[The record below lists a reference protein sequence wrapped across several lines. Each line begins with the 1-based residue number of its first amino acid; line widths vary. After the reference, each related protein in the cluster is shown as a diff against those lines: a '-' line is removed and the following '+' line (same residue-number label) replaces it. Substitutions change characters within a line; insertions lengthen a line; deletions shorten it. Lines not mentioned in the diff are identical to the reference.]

1 MTTTVL
7 LADDHALFREGLAV
21 LVGHTTDWQI
31 VGQAG
36 DGEEAVQLAEALRP
50 QIAVL
55 DVEMPRVN
63 GIEAARRIRR
73 VSPDT
78 RIVALSMYG
87 DVHYRDRMFEAG
99 ASAYVLKNE
108 AMDDLVAAIE
118 AVLRGERYVSPAAV
132 SAAPTGPQ
140 RSAEVDKG
148 TLSERER
155 DVLRLLAAGQR
166 TKEIA
171 EQLGISAKTVE
182 TYRSRIMVKLGIDNL
197 QGLVKFA
204 IRAGLIPPEV

>member
-7 LADDHALFREGLAV
+7 LADDHVLFREGLAV
-21 LVGHTTDWQI
+21 LVGQTTDWHI
-31 VGQAG
+31 VGQAS
-36 DGEEAVQLAEALRP
+36 DGAEAVQLAEALRP

-55 DVEMPRVN
+55 DVEMPQMN
-63 GIEAARRIRR
+63 GLEAARRIRR
-73 VSPDT
+73 VSPAT
-78 RIVALSMYG
+78 RIIALSMYG

-118 AVLRGERYVSPAAV
+118 AVLQGRRYISPAAA
-132 SAAPTGPQ
+132 SAAPAGPQ
-140 RSAEVDKG
+140 RSVEVAKG
-148 TLSERER
+148 TLSDRER

-171 EQLGISAKTVE
+171 ERLGISAKTVE

-197 QGLVKFA
+197 PGLVKFA
-204 IRAGLIPPEV
+204 IRAGLVLPEP

>member
-7 LADDHALFREGLAV
+7 LADDHVLFREGLAV
-21 LVGHTTDWQI
+21 LVGQTTDWHI
-31 VGQAG
+31 VGQAS
-36 DGEEAVQLAEALRP
+36 DGAEAVQLAEALRP

-55 DVEMPRVN
+55 DVEMPQMN
-63 GIEAARRIRR
+63 GLEAARRIRR
-73 VSPDT
+73 VSPAT
-78 RIVALSMYG
+78 RIIALSMYG

-118 AVLRGERYVSPAAV
+118 AVLQGRRYISPAAW
-132 SAAPTGPQ
+132 SAPPAGPQ
-140 RSAEVDKG
+140 RSIEVDKG
-148 TLSERER
+148 TLSDRER

-171 EQLGISAKTVE
+171 ERLGISAKTVE

-197 QGLVKFA
+197 PGLVKFA
-204 IRAGLIPPEV
+204 IRAGLVLPEP

>member
-7 LADDHALFREGLAV
+7 LADDHVLFRQGLAV
-21 LVGHTTDWQI
+21 LVGQRTDWHI
-31 VGQAG
+31 VGQAS
-36 DGEEAVQLAEALRP
+36 DGAEAVQLAEALRP

-55 DVEMPRVN
+55 DVEMPQMN
-63 GIEAARRIRR
+63 GLEAARRIRR
-73 VSPDT
+73 VSPAT
-78 RIVALSMYG
+78 RIIALSMYG

-118 AVLRGERYVSPAAV
+118 AVLQGRRYISPAAW
-132 SAAPTGPQ
+132 SAPPAGPQ
-140 RSAEVDKG
+140 RSIEVDKG
-148 TLSERER
+148 TLSDRER

-171 EQLGISAKTVE
+171 ERLGISAKTVE

-197 QGLVKFA
+197 PGLVKFA
-204 IRAGLIPPEV
+204 IRAGIISPQT

>member
-118 AVLRGERYVSPAAV
+118 AVLRGGRYVSPAAV

-171 EQLGISAKTVE
+171 ELLGISAKTVE
-182 TYRSRIMVKLGIDNL
+182 TYRSRLMLKLGIDNL
-197 QGLVKFA
+197 PGLVKFA
-204 IRAGLIPPEV
+204 IRAGILPPGA

>member
-7 LADDHALFREGLAV
+7 LADDHVLFREGLAV
-21 LVGHTTDWQI
+21 LVGQTTDWHI
-31 VGQAG
+31 VGQAS
-36 DGEEAVQLAEALRP
+36 DGAEAVQLAEALRP

-55 DVEMPRVN
+55 DVEMPQMN
-63 GIEAARRIRR
+63 GLEAARRIRR
-73 VSPDT
+73 VSPAT
-78 RIVALSMYG
+78 RIIALSMYG

-118 AVLRGERYVSPAAV
+118 AVLRGERYVSPAAGG
-132 SAAPTGPQ
+132 AAPTGPQ
-140 RSAEVDKG
+140 RSVELDKG
-148 TLSERER
+148 TLSDRER

-171 EQLGISAKTVE
+171 ERLGISAKTVE
-182 TYRSRIMVKLGIDNL
+182 TYRSRIMVKLHIDNL
-197 QGLVKFA
+197 PGLVKFA
-204 IRAGLIPPEV
+204 IRAGLVLPEP

>member
-1 MTTTVL
+1 
-7 LADDHALFREGLAV
+7 
-21 LVGHTTDWQI
+21 
-31 VGQAG
+31 
-36 DGEEAVQLAEALRP
+36 
-50 QIAVL
+50 
-55 DVEMPRVN
+55 VN

-78 RIVALSMYG
+78 RIIALSMYG
-87 DVHYRDRMFEAG
+87 DVHYRNRMFEAG
-99 ASAYVLKNE
+99 ASGYVLKNE
-108 AMDDLVAAIE
+108 AMDDLVRRWRPCCVA
-118 AVLRGERYVSPAAV
+118 
-132 SAAPTGPQ
+132 SATSAGGRKRAPVGPQ
-140 RSAEVDKG
+140 RSVEVDKG

-204 IRAGLIPPEV
+204 IRAGILPPGA